1 MIRKTSCCIHIM
13 LMNNFFPELVELTL
27 KTVERYA
34 KKINSKINII
44 SERKFPD
51 WPILTEKLQVYDYT
65 DYDWNI
71 LMDADILVH
80 PDTPDPLVYF
90 DPREVGNK
98 DEYVASNQLRPDKYF
113 IRDGRNLGLSAC
125 LICTSRLT
133 HDLWKFPT
141 DLTKEEILENILQE
155 RKCVDEYVISRNL
168 AKYGL
173 KYRELFPVKYYNMM
187 FHLGTED
194 EDKDKILSRAK
205 EWMLV
210 NWR

>member
-1 MIRKTSCCIHIM
+1 MRRKTSCCIHVV
-13 LMNNFFPELVELTL
+13 LLNDYFPELVNLTL
-27 KTVERYA
+27 PTIERYA
-34 KKINSKINII
+34 NKIGANLNII
-44 SERKFPD
+44 NKRKFSD
-51 WPILTEKLQVYDYT
+51 WPILTEKLQVYDYP

-71 LMDADILVH
+71 LMDIDILIH
-80 PDTPDPLVYF
+80 PDTPDPLEYF

-98 DEYVASNQLRPDKYF
+98 DEYPASQQLRPDKYF

-133 HDLWKFPT
+133 HDIWEMPK
-141 DLTKEEILENILQE
+141 DLTKEEIIENILQD

-173 KYRELFPVKYYNMM
+173 KYRELFPVKYYNMVY
-187 FHLGTED
+187 HLGTEN
-194 EDKDKILSRAK
+194 EDKEEILLRAEKWRKI
-205 EWMLV
+205 

>member
-1 MIRKTSCCIHIM
+1 MSRRTSCCIHI
-13 LMNNFFPELVELTL
+13 LLINDFFPELTEMTL

-34 KKINSKINII
+34 KNINAKLNII
-44 SERKFPD
+44 SQRKFPD
-51 WPILTEKLQVYDYT
+51 WPILTEKLQVYDYP

-80 PDTPDPLVYF
+80 PDTIDPLIKF

-98 DEYVASNQLRPDKYF
+98 DEYQASNQLRPDKYF
-113 IRDGRNLGLSAC
+113 IRDGRNLGLSGC

-133 HDLWKFPT
+133 HDLWEFPT
-141 DLTKEEILENILQE
+141 DLTKKEVLGNILQD

-187 FHLGTED
+187 YHLGTED
-194 EDKDKILSRAK
+194 EDKNKVLSMAK
-205 EWMLV
+205 EWMKV
-210 NWR
+210 NWK